1 MEKKAVPL
9 NPEMLALHTASTSNK
24 SSPKHHTSPS
34 EHSVSSRHSSHVS
47 LVSSFKKSPL
57 SRKRVSEESLSKS
70 LRAFNEEPSES
81 YATPWRRQEAMKQLE
96 AKRVKEKKWWDEWMR
111 FQESKQLEELEQLQK
126 SEQLEKSEQLQE
138 LEPVQDVDSVSGLS
152 AAKPRSVDRPETR
165 ETTEVLN
172 QFTERTTE
180 ILTDLQTATTA
191 QAEALINYIKSQS
204 ERQIELHNALV
215 GRLQAD
221 EARDAAPRTTATP
234 PIEFEEGAS
243 QPPGVPPGIQG
254 SASEL
259 PNPASSDPVG
269 RVRRTSEME
278 SQSEGSSNGGN
289 VAPQEVRS
297 LENVLTPT
305 PHTFVKKINE
315 SKIQG
320 SLSGTHNFF
329 LRTYSGNTV
338 SLGVQVRFP
347 FDEAGFKKGGIFF
360 VLDTRGAVQNCSPVV
375 ADGKGSSQKLELQ
388 CCDFGLQ
395 LERGTIFPIEG
406 EGFHFHRGALSVPK
420 FTEGLSIQ
428 PYAFH
433 VEGEKVSIGVGL
445 EPVRGS
451 FQLCDAWYIPDV
463 KFLGNFIFGQEVVG
477 SPVFMF

>member
-1 MEKKAVPL
+1 
-9 NPEMLALHTASTSNK
+9 
-24 SSPKHHTSPS
+24 
-34 EHSVSSRHSSHVS
+34 
-47 LVSSFKKSPL
+47 
-57 SRKRVSEESLSKS
+57 
-70 LRAFNEEPSES
+70 
-81 YATPWRRQEAMKQLE
+81 
-96 AKRVKEKKWWDEWMR
+96 MR
-111 FQESKQLEELEQLQK
+111 FQESKKLEELEQLQK
-126 SEQLEKSEQLQE
+126 SEQLHE

-221 EARDAAPRTTATP
+221 EARDAAPRTTVAMATP
-234 PIEFEEGAS
+234 PTEFEKGAS

-269 RVRRTSEME
+269 RVRRTSEIE

-297 LENVLTPT
+297 LENVLTKE
-305 PHTFVKKINE
+305 HTFVKKIKE

-338 SLGVQVRFP
+338 SFGVQVRLP
-347 FDEAGFKKGGIFF
+347 FDEAGFENGGIFF

-406 EGFHFHRGALSVPK
+406 ERFQFHRGALLVPK

-463 KFLGNFIFGQEVVG
+463 KFLGNFIFGQKTNKKEVAVNEREVA
-477 SPVFMF
+477 SVFNASSSTQTDTPVFQGMQAIHPSPQLSPNPLGAPILALALVSVAFFLSRSKNSIIKAFFRRRGSSTMRKEE